1 MIGALLGDGSIS
13 NNNVYKIA
21 HCEAQKDYLEW
32 KIKQFNDR
40 GIRNT
45 GIKSYIKT
53 CGYNSGVPVY
63 YMKLYMTPFTKV
75 LRRVFYK
82 PKKFLEIE
90 NFLIDQ
96 MHQVL
101 QFGTW
106 TTVILI

>member
-1 MIGALLGDGSIS
+1 MKTKFNKESRSLMIGALLGDGSIS

-32 KIKQFNDR
+32 KIKQFNNR

-63 YMKLYMTPFTKV
+63 Q
-75 LRRVFYK
+75 R
-82 PKKFLEIE
+82 KFLEIE
-90 NFLIDQ
+90 SFLIDQ

-101 QFGTW
+101 QSGTW
-106 TTVILI
+106 MMVTLI